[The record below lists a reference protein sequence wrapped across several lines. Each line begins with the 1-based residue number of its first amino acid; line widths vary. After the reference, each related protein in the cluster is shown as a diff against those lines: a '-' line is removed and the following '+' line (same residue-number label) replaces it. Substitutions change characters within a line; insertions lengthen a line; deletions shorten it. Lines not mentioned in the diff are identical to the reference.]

1 MQFADLTSYLATAPL
16 KSGTAPIAILLIE
29 DLVEVNSTIRHHAK
43 LGFERLIVLGPEAM
57 EISPE
62 LAEQIDRITF
72 DAHQQGALET
82 AVNAIIEAA
91 PARWIYT
98 GYNAEYLFYPFC
110 ESRNIV
116 DLTRFVTEERRKSIL
131 TYVVDL
137 YADDLRAYPNG
148 VSLNHA
154 HLDKSGYYAN
164 SRSRDGQTLER
175 QLDMFGGLR
184 WRFEEH
190 IDKDRRK
197 IDRIGLFYAEKGLKL
212 RADHTFNVE
221 EYNTYSSPWHHSVTA
236 SICSF
241 RAAKAL
247 KTNPG
252 PSEQIDS
259 FAWMNSQ
266 KFNWHSRQL
275 LDLGLMES
283 GQWF

>member
-1 MQFADLTSYLATAPL
+1 MSFANLASYIATAPL
-16 KSGTAPIAILLIE
+16 KSGTTPIAILLIE

-43 LGFERLIVLGPEAM
+43 LGFERVIVLGPEEM
-57 EISPE
+57 KISPE
-62 LAEQIDRITF
+62 LASQIDRITY
-72 DAHQQGALET
+72 DTHQQGALET
-82 AVNAIIEAA
+82 AVNTIIEAA
-91 PARWIYT
+91 PARWIYY

-116 DLTRFVTEERRKSIL
+116 ELTRFVTEERRKSIL

-137 YADDLRAYPNG
+137 YADDLSASPNG
-148 VSLNHA
+148 VSVSRA
-154 HLDKSGYYAN
+154 HLDKSGYYAH
-164 SRSRDGQTLER
+164 SRSRDNQTMER

-190 IDKDRRK
+190 IAKDRRK

-212 RADHTFNVE
+212 RQDHTFNVE

-236 SICSF
+236 TICSF
-241 RAAKAL
+241 RVAKSL